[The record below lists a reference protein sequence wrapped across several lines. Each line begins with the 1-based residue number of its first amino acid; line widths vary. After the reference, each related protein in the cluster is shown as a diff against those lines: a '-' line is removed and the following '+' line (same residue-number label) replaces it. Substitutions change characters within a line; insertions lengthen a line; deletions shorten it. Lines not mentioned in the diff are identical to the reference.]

1 MSDPGSTDA
10 DRLQDIELPHSF
22 RGLDPE
28 AVQNLLTEAVGSL
41 HQAQDRE
48 AELQA
53 TVAALEAALA
63 EARADVINELD
74 EAKRR
79 GREMVIEAQT
89 VRRRI
94 LEDLVRRRKVLRR
107 QIEQLR
113 VGRERLLEA
122 YEVVGQTVQE
132 ATEELGVAVS
142 SAQTAAERAGRRL
155 GPDDEVTPE
164 DLHAMEAEID
174 AARVAGLPI
183 LHPPTPAER
192 VAATTAEAGE
202 GEDDPDAVPP
212 LVEVAPPV
220 AAFEEMRVLGPVD
233 VDAEVGPELEDTVA
247 ADAEELVVEVM
258 DEVVQPEPGPADLHD
273 GDALDGDEHDASG
286 AVEDEVEP
294 DEPGAEA
301 VDQPVLEV
309 VVEAPGPEPAS
320 PAEQAAREDEA
331 LVLPLFDRL
340 RAGDPEDED
349 EPAAA
354 EPAFTAAVD
363 PIEAP
368 PSTDEEP
375 DPVTVLADD
384 LARRLR
390 RGLADEQNQV
400 LDRLRQHRRGQLG
413 LDDLLGDADAW
424 VVRLATAIEPRLREA
439 AGESGGATGA
449 VGDLAARLAG
459 AVADGV
465 RNDIERRVGA
475 AAVDHGEGVDPT
487 RPVREAFRFW
497 RTDRIL
503 PLAAEVAAE
512 SLGG

>member
-10 DRLQDIELPHSF
+10 DRLLDIELPHSF

-28 AVQNLLTEAVGSL
+28 AVQNLLTDAVGSL
-41 HQAQDRE
+41 RQAQARE
-48 AELQA
+48 AELRSTIA
-53 TVAALEAALA
+53 DLETALA
-63 EARADVINELD
+63 EARVDVTAELD

-79 GREMVIEAQT
+79 GREMVTEAQT

-132 ATEELGVAVS
+132 ATQELGVAVP
-142 SAQTAAERAGRRL
+142 SAQAAAERAGRRL
-155 GPDDEVTPE
+155 GPDDDVTPE

-183 LHPPTPAER
+183 LDPPSSAER
-192 VAATTAEAGE
+192 VAAAAAAEVGDQE
-202 GEDDPDAVPP
+202 EDPDAVPP
-212 LVEVAPPV
+212 LVEVEPTV
-220 AAFEEMRVLGPVD
+220 AAFEEMRVLGPA
-233 VDAEVGPELEDTVA
+233 DAEPLPSGEDDLVAEVVLPETLEESDEPVAPEGLEDDAGPSEPVDEPVEVA
-247 ADAEELVVEVM
+247 AD
-258 DEVVQPEPGPADLHD
+258 EPL
-273 GDALDGDEHDASG
+273 
-286 AVEDEVEP
+286 
-294 DEPGAEA
+294 
-301 VDQPVLEV
+301 
-309 VVEAPGPEPAS
+309 
-320 PAEQAAREDEA
+320 PAEQAAQQDEA

-340 RAGDPEDED
+340 RSGDPGPEDE
-349 EPAAA
+349 AAA
-354 EPAFTAAVD
+354 TEPAFAAAAD

-368 PSTDEEP
+368 PAKDEEP
-375 DPVTVLADD
+375 DPVAVLADD

-390 RGLADEQNQV
+390 RALADEQNQV
-400 LDRLRQHRRGQLG
+400 LDRLRQDRRGQLG
-413 LDDLLGDADAW
+413 LDDLLGDADGR
-424 VVRLATAIEPRLREA
+424 VVRLATAIEPSLREA
-439 AGESGGATGA
+439 VGERGGVSGA

-465 RNDIERRVGA
+465 RRDIDRRVHA
-475 AAVDHGEGVDPT
+475 ATARDDDEGVDLS
-487 RPVREAFRFW
+487 RPVREAFRAW

-512 SLGG
+512 SLRP